1 MMKQYIVLYTSTET
15 LFDEEKQRRQNS
27 ITVRAKDENDAR
39 NKVLKQLTESGRHDN
54 IVINS
59 VRPDPKGKS
68 KGSALILIVG
78 LLLVLLI
85 ITSILSR

>member
-1 MMKQYIVLYTSTET
+1 MKRYIVLYTSTET
-15 LFDEEKQRRQNS
+15 LFDEEKQRRQSS

-59 VRPDPKGKS
+59 VRVDQKSKG
-68 KGSALILIVG
+68 KGSALFLILG